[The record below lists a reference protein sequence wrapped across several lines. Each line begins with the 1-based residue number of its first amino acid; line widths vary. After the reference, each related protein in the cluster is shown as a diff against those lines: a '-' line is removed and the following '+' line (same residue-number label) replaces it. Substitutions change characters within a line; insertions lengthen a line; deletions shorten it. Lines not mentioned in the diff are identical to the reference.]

1 MQQEKKDLSLK
12 HLAHDLNNIFTRILT
27 SIELLKHKSQSS
39 ENYSI
44 LLNNIESGTYLA
56 SEIIENAIGNSALT
70 AKTRRVN
77 INSIIQDVV
86 RSFILQYGNRIKFS
100 LTLEPKLKLINAK
113 YTDIYRII
121 MNLTANAV
129 EAING
134 AGSISITSR
143 FISEKDCLLI
153 EILDNGCG
161 IEPDVIKHI
170 FTDRFSTKPA
180 ENNSGIG
187 LSIVKQLVESFGGSI
202 TVNSEKEAGTT
213 FTITFP
219 VAHSAKKK
227 GKEIKKTILV
237 AEDENLLRSLLSELL
252 QTYNYTVLPASD
264 GKEVLSLLENNKCD
278 LIILDRKMPVM
289 DGLECIAEIRKRQ
302 IAVPIILASGSQTEN
317 LEMLSFLKIDH
328 TLNKPYNFEEM
339 LSVIEELIP

>member
-1 MQQEKKDLSLK
+1 MSV
-12 HLAHDLNNIFTRILT
+12 
-27 SIELLKHKSQSS
+27 
-39 ENYSI
+39 Y
-44 LLNNIESGTYLA
+44 
-56 SEIIENAIGNSALT
+56 
-70 AKTRRVN
+70 
-77 INSIIQDVV
+77 
-86 RSFILQYGNRIKFS
+86 FS

-153 EILDNGCG
+153 E
-161 IEPDVIKHI
+161 
-170 FTDRFSTKPA
+170 
-180 ENNSGIG
+180 
-187 LSIVKQLVESFGGSI
+187 
-202 TVNSEKEAGTT
+202 
-213 FTITFP
+213 
-219 VAHSAKKK
+219 
-227 GKEIKKTILV
+227 
-237 AEDENLLRSLLSELL
+237 
-252 QTYNYTVLPASD
+252 
-264 GKEVLSLLENNKCD
+264 
-278 LIILDRKMPVM
+278 ILDRKMPVM